1 MISIYR
7 TELKGLV
14 RKHGAKKIFKLFPT
28 EADYVETS
36 NAMVKELCKGDINQ
50 FHETMDLFV
59 KDALVRLGLVDFID
73 E

>member
-7 TELKGLV
+7 TELKNLV
-14 RKHGAKKIFKLFPT
+14 QKYGVKKIFKLFPT

-36 NAMVKELCKGDINQ
+36 NTIVRELCRGDINQ
-50 FHETMDLFV
+50 FHNAMDLFV
-59 KDALVRLGLVDFID
+59 KDALVKLGLVEFTD

>member
-7 TELKGLV
+7 TELKSLV
-14 RKHGAKKIFKLFPT
+14 QKHGVKKIFKLFPT

-36 NAMVKELCKGDINQ
+36 NTIIREVCGGDVNQ
-50 FHETMDLFV
+50 FHEAMDLFV
-59 KDALVRLGLVDFID
+59 KYTLVKMKLVEFTD